1 MRFLIKRWHL
11 HGCLGYQVYGR
22 SLTLDT
28 VKFHFRSIATNLRF
42 IMCPKNRTETLAR
55 KKKNYIPFCI
65 YIYIIYLF
73 IFSIYLSI
81 YFFSHLFIYI
91 DRIFWD
97 DFLHKN
103 TSSRF
108 IWRAEFPTRF
118 SQWCFFVPLLIGPR
132 LEPQIGGAKRFLKI
146 GSTEGIYIYIQTK
159 GDKTKI
165 RL

>member
-1 MRFLIKRWHL
+1 MAPAWVFRVPGIWPFLDPWH
-11 HGCLGYQVYGR
+11 CEI
-22 SLTLDT
+22 S
-28 VKFHFRSIATNLRF
+28 F
-42 IMCPKNRTETLAR
+42 PKHCHEFKIHHVSEKSNRDSSEEEKEL
-55 KKKNYIPFCI
+55 YPFCIYI